1 MRISISF
8 DSNLWRNYYFTVFTA
23 AISKWKLQMKQWYI
37 LNTMMV
43 NVSGDKPSLSGPSAE
58 KQNSPTTHQIPR
70 SNAFLNNN
78 RV

>member
-1 MRISISF
+1 
-8 DSNLWRNYYFTVFTA
+8 
-23 AISKWKLQMKQWYI
+23 MKQWYI

-58 KQNSPTTHQIPR
+58 KQLLNSPTTQQIPR
-70 SNAFLNNN
+70 SNAFLNKN